1 MNQDTAIVIIGVIVF
16 LSMAVML
23 RGWPTFIK
31 IERHYHYGKKVKP
44 PKQSKTVQDPPIA
57 HAWYTYKTKST
68 K

>member
-1 MNQDTAIVIIGVIVF
+1 MNQEIAITITGITLFLSLAVIV
-16 LSMAVML
+16 

-44 PKQSKTVQDPPIA
+44 PKQSKTVQDPPGR
-57 HAWYTYKTKST
+57 AWYTYKTKST